1 MQIAYGSL
9 VSCTVSYW
17 IAVGRNLSNVTRNMV
32 IRFFLARMK
41 LVLFTFH
48 NGLVYRRLIF
58 FSCIPFGLY
67 TQCCFF
73 SFLKDVRD
81 GPLLCVSSE

>member
-1 MQIAYGSL
+1 MQIAYWSL

-41 LVLFTFH
+41 FVLFTFH
-48 NGLVYRRLIF
+48 NGIA
-58 FSCIPFGLY
+58 G
-67 TQCCFF
+67 
-73 SFLKDVRD
+73 
-81 GPLLCVSSE
+81 